1 MTIKNLLLLLVF
13 LSVST
18 SCMAQN
24 KIDVGN
30 PAPSFTLKD
39 QNGNDFSLASVLKKS
54 NIVLY
59 FYPKDET
66 PVCTTQ
72 ACEFRDRFAEFRN
85 VDAIVIGVSTDSPES
100 HAAFAKH
107 HGLNFTLLSDTK
119 NQVRKLYGVSS
130 QVFGLMPG
138 RVTFVIDKKG
148 VIRHRFSSQLQGKKH
163 IEEALKSLEKI

>member
-1 MTIKNLLLLLVF
+1 M
-13 LSVST
+13 
-18 SCMAQN
+18 
-24 KIDVGN
+24 DVGSKVSN
-30 PAPSFTLKD
+30 FTLKD
-39 QNGNDFSLASVLKKS
+39 QTGNDFSLTSVLGKS

-66 PVCTTQ
+66 AVCTAQ

-85 VDAIVIGVSTDSPES
+85 VDAIVIGVSADSPES

-107 HGLNFTLLSDTK
+107 HGLTFTLLSDTE
-119 NQVRKLYGVSS
+119 NQARKLYGVSS

-148 VIRHRFSSQLQGKKH
+148 IIRHRFSSQLMGKKH
-163 IEEALKSLEKI
+163 IEEALKSLGNIL

>member
-1 MTIKNLLLLLVF
+1 MAKNI
-13 LSVST
+13 
-18 SCMAQN
+18 
-24 KIDVGN
+24 IDTGS
-30 PAPSFTLKD
+30 PAPDFTLKD
-39 QNGNDFSLASVLKKS
+39 QTNKDFSLNSVLKQS

-85 VDAIVIGVSTDSPES
+85 VNAVVIGVSADSPES

-107 HGLNFTLLSDTK
+107 HGLGFTLLSDTDGK
-119 NQVRKLYGVSS
+119 IRKLYGVDS
-130 QVFGLMPG
+130 QLFGLMPG
-138 RVTFVIDKKG
+138 RVTFVIDKQG
-148 VIRHRFSSQLQGKKH
+148 IVRHRFSSQLMGKKH